1 MIFGEKRVGKMLK
14 LCRKYLN
21 WIQNSVFEGEI
32 SEVKLKELTIK
43 AKAIMDTEEDSII
56 IFSNHT
62 GYYMNKQVVGKRTD
76 EIGQFLVA
84 TLYRNEDSGTSDY
97 GRKRANYRNRK
108 MSMSVFYLFWQSLES
123 PNSFFDML

>member
-1 MIFGEKRVGKMLK
+1 MYVILVYDVGEKRVGKMLK

-43 AKAIMDTEEDSII
+43 AKAIIDPDVDSII

-62 GYYMNKQVVGKRTD
+62 GYYMNKQVVGKERMNLD
-76 EIGQFLVA
+76 NFL
-84 TLYRNEDSGTSDY
+84 
-97 GRKRANYRNRK
+97 
-108 MSMSVFYLFWQSLES
+108 
-123 PNSFFDML
+123 